1 MGNFGII
8 SLLPP
13 LIVIAIAIKTKLSLE
28 PLLIGCL
35 AGYIIVAKWNFFN
48 AIIAAFTKVMQNDL
62 MVWVIIV
69 CSLYGALI
77 IDDTQWR
84 SARLW

>member
-1 MGNFGII
+1 MGNYGII

-35 AGYIIVAKWNFFN
+35 AGYIIVA
-48 AIIAAFTKVMQNDL
+48 
-62 MVWVIIV
+62 
-69 CSLYGALI
+69 
-77 IDDTQWR
+77 
-84 SARLW
+84 